1 VIGLSIVLL
10 ASIESV
16 IETRR
21 EESEVTRRR
30 RPQARSTSAHA
41 P

>member
-10 ASIESV
+10 ISTESV
-16 IETRR
+16 IEMGG

-30 RPQARSTSAHA
+30 RPQARSTFAHA